1 MATKEQIELVKAN
14 TAGNSATSITDEQ
27 ISALLDAHGSV
38 AYVSYKICLLKS
50 SNDAVSLGP
59 ISLKSNAD
67 YWKNLANLYL
77 AEYEQEKQAELE
89 KASSGSTIFMQRAD
103 GT

>member
-1 MATKEQIELVKAN
+1 MTTKEQIDLVKAN
-14 TAGNSATSITDEQ
+14 TAGISSTVITDEQ
-27 ISALLDAHGSV
+27 VEALLNAHGSV

-50 SNDAVSLGP
+50 SNDAISLGP

-67 YWKNLANLYL
+67 YWKNLADFYL
-77 AEYEQEKQAELE
+77 AEYEKEKQAELE
-89 KASSGSTIFMQRAD
+89 KASSGSTIFMKRAD

>member
-1 MATKEQIELVKAN
+1 MAIKEQIDLVKAN
-14 TAGNSATSITDEQ
+14 TAGVSSTIITDEQ
-27 ISALLDAHGSV
+27 VEALLDAHDSV

-50 SNDAVSLGP
+50 SNDAISLGP

-67 YWKNLANLYL
+67 YWKNLADLYL
-77 AEYEQEKQAELE
+77 AEYEREKQAELE
-89 KASSGSTIFMQRAD
+89 KASSGSTIFVQRAD

>member
-14 TAGNSATSITDEQ
+14 TAGTSSVTFTDEQ
-27 ISALLDAHGSV
+27 VSALLDAHGSV
-38 AYVSYKICLLKS
+38 PYVCYKICLQRA
-50 SNDAVSLGP
+50 SNDAVTLGP

-67 YWKNLANLYL
+67 YWKNLAELYWR
-77 AEYEQEKQAELE
+77 EYQEEQQDSAL
-89 KASSGSTIFMQRAD
+89 KASGGSTFFMKRAD

>member
-1 MATKEQIELVKAN
+1 MTTKEQIDLVKAN
-14 TAGNSATSITDEQ
+14 TAGISSTVITDMQVE
-27 ISALLDAHGSV
+27 ALLNAHGSV

-50 SNDAVSLGP
+50 SNDAISLGP

-67 YWKNLANLYL
+67 YWENLADLYL
-77 AEYEQEKQAELE
+77 AEYEREKQAELE
-89 KASSGSTIFMQRAD
+89 KASSGSTIFVQRAD

>member
-1 MATKEQIELVKAN
+1 MTTKEQIDLVKAN
-14 TAGNSATSITDEQ
+14 TAGISSTVITDEQ
-27 ISALLDAHGSV
+27 VEALLNAHGSV

-50 SNDAVSLGP
+50 SNDAVTLGP

-67 YWKNLANLYL
+67 YWKNLANFFL
-77 AEYEQEKQAELE
+77 AEWEREKQDELE
-89 KASSGSTIFMQRAD
+89 KAGSGSTIFMQRAD

>member
-38 AYVSYKICLLKS
+38 SYVSYKICLLKR
-50 SNDAVSLGP
+50 SNDIVTLGP

-67 YWKNLANLYL
+67 YWKNLANLYR

>member
-14 TAGNSATSITDEQ
+14 TAGVSATTFTDEQ
-27 ISALLDAHGSV
+27 IDALLNAHESV

-77 AEYEQEKQAELE
+77 AEYEQEKQAALE
-89 KASSGSTIFMQRAD
+89 KAGSGSTIFMQRAD

>member
-38 AYVSYKICLLKS
+38 SYVSYKICLLRS
-50 SNDAVSLGP
+50 SNDAVSIGP
-59 ISLKSNAD
+59 ISLKGNED
-67 YWKNLANLYL
+67 YWKRMAQLYL
-77 AEYEQEKQAELE
+77 DEYNKEKADAELE
-89 KASSGSTIFMQRAD
+89 AFGGSTFFLTRAD